1 MSASSLLHGLQIG
14 DEIVE
19 CEGPKS
25 RYMAN
30 AAQLLALDG
39 CFYDEH
45 LLNFPSAALIQPE
58 IERIRP
64 ILRLFS

>member
-1 MSASSLLHGLQIG
+1 
-14 DEIVE
+14 
-19 CEGPKS
+19 
-25 RYMAN
+25 MAN